1 MAEAGTGTLAGNA
14 QQDVWESIVS
24 RDSGVISA
32 AMMRDLLRPY
42 LEAVF
47 PGQKIAVEFG
57 FDLTHNPSPKEIFEI
72 AGAAKAAGYIINQEQ
87 LEEKTGFKL
96 EKAPESAPMGG
107 GLMMNRKEDKATPL
121 QNDENR
127 LQNASISEDEQVDP
141 SKETPSQ
148 IAKKRAN
155 KQLKKVEELG
165 VGSDGVNSPTP
176 SLTHSLSE
184 ALEDLFEK
192 SLAEAAAEELGNGE
206 PGTGNGEEEPL
217 TQEEAEK
224 IYEELMGNE

>member
-1 MAEAGTGTLAGNA
+1 
-14 QQDVWESIVS
+14 
-24 RDSGVISA
+24 
-32 AMMRDLLRPY
+32 MMRDLLRPY

-57 FDLTHNPSPKEIFEI
+57 FDLTHNPSQKEIFEI

-127 LQNASISEDEQVDP
+127 LQNASTALDEQVDP

-165 VGSDGVNSPTP
+165 VRSDGVNSPTL

>member
-1 MAEAGTGTLAGNA
+1 
-14 QQDVWESIVS
+14 
-24 RDSGVISA
+24 
-32 AMMRDLLRPY
+32 MMRDLIRPY
-42 LEAVF
+42 LAVAF
-47 PGQKIAVEFG
+47 PGQKIAIEFG